1 MLDVLSA
8 LREGLAPH
16 YTVEREIGAGGMA
29 RVFLAA
35 ERHPPRKVAVKVMNP
50 EVAGSEFRERFIR
63 EVELTSRLSHPHI
76 VPILAADE
84 CLFVPDGPDGLCYY
98 VMPYIEGESLR
109 ARLEREQRLPLEEA
123 ARIALEVGDAL
134 SYAHA
139 HGIIHRDIKPENI
152 LLSGDHAWV
161 ADFGIARAISAAG
174 GHTLTGGHPVG
185 SLAYMSPEQL
195 MGSRAI
201 DARTDVY
208 SLGGVLYEMLVGEAP
223 IVGLTGGTPRGGTA
237 LDKVLR
243 AQGVSH
249 RNERIVKETVA
260 RALAAEPNDRF
271 GSVDEFVVRLREA
284 VGRRLMP
291 RLRLPHVRWKTVLLG
306 GATVAALGA
315 AVAILLGRRAPALDP
330 RRVVVAG
337 FEDLSG
343 DSTLAPLGHIAADG
357 LTQALARRGGL
368 EVVPGAGTGHLD
380 AAGIRALAT
389 QTGAGTVISGSYYRE
404 GDSVRFH
411 VQIIDA
417 VRGTLRRGVEPI
429 GAPRRAPT
437 QAAEALRYRI
447 AALFDTLFPP
457 IHP

>member
-1 MLDVLSA
+1 MIDVLGA

-29 RVFLAA
+29 RVFLAV
-35 ERHPPRKVAVKVMNP
+35 ERHPKRKVAVKVMNP
-50 EVAGSEFRERFIR
+50 DVSNSEFRERFIR

-123 ARIALEVGDAL
+123 VRIALEVGDAL
-134 SYAHA
+134 SYAHG
-139 HGIIHRDIKPENI
+139 HGVIHRDIKPENI
-152 LLSGDHAWV
+152 LLSGDHALV

-208 SLGGVLYEMLVGEAP
+208 SLGGVLYEMLVGEPP
-223 IVGLTGGTPRGGTA
+223 IVGLSGGTPRGSTA
-237 LDKVLR
+237 VDKVLR
-243 AQGVSH
+243 AQRVSH
-249 RNERIVKETVA
+249 RNERIVKETIG
-260 RALAAEPNDRF
+260 RALAAEPDDRF
-271 GSVDEFVVRLREA
+271 ASVSEFTARLREA
-284 VGRRLMP
+284 VGRRLIP
-291 RLRLPHVRWKTVLLG
+291 RLRLPQVRWKALLLG
-306 GATVAALGA
+306 GATVAALGTA
-315 AVAILLGRRAPALDP
+315 SVVLLGKRAPALDP

-343 DSTLAPLGHIAADG
+343 DSTLAPLGHIAADWI
-357 LTQALARRGGL
+357 TQALSRRRGL

-380 AAGIRALAT
+380 AADIRALAT

-417 VRGTLRRGVEPI
+417 ARGTLRRGMEPV

-437 QAAEALRYRI
+437 QAAQALGYRLT
-447 AALFDTLFPP
+447 ALFDTLFPP
-457 IHP
+457 TDH

>member
-1 MLDVLSA
+1 MLDVLGA
-8 LREGLAPH
+8 LRTGLAPH

-35 ERHPPRKVAVKVMNP
+35 ERHPARKVAVKVMNP
-50 EVAGSEFRERFIR
+50 DVSSSEFRERFIR

-109 ARLEREQRLPLEEA
+109 ARLEREQRLPLAEA
-123 ARIALEVGDAL
+123 VRIALEVGDAL

-161 ADFGIARAISAAG
+161 ADFGIARAVSAAG
-174 GHTLTGGHPVG
+174 GHTLTGGHAVG

-208 SLGGVLYEMLVGEAP
+208 SLGGVLYEMLVGEP
-223 IVGLTGGTPRGGTA
+223 PLVGLSGGTPRGGAA
-237 LDKVLR
+237 LDTVLR
-243 AQGVSH
+243 AQRVSH
-249 RNERIVKETVA
+249 RSERSIKETIG
-260 RALAAEPNDRF
+260 RALAAEPDDRYA
-271 GSVDEFVVRLREA
+271 SVDQFVAGLRDA
-284 VGRRLMP
+284 VIRPGL
-291 RLRLPHVRWKTVLLG
+291 RLRLPRMGRKAVLIG
-306 GATVAALGA
+306 AATVAALGTA
-315 AVAILLGRRAPALDP
+315 GVLLLGNRAPALDP

-343 DSTLAPLGHIAADG
+343 DPTLAPLGHIAADW

-368 EVVPGAGTGHLD
+368 EVVPGAATSHFD
-380 AAGIRALAT
+380 AADIRALASR
-389 QTGAGTVISGSYYRE
+389 TGAGTVVSGAYYRE

-411 VQIIDA
+411 VQVIDA
-417 VRGTLRRGVEPI
+417 TRGTVRRGVEPV
-429 GAPRRAPT
+429 GAPLRAPT
-437 QAAEALRYRI
+437 QAADALRLRLT
-447 AALFDTLFPP
+447 ALFDTLFPP
-457 IHP
+457 AKR